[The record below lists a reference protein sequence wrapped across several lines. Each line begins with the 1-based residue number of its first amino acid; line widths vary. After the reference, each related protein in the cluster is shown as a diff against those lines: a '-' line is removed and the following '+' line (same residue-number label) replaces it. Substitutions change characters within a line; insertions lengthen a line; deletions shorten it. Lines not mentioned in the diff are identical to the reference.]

1 MRISTVTLLEVDRQV
16 GLTPFYRWVNGSQGS
31 LVPFPSEHSPITVLH
46 IGVKL
51 QPGVKF
57 HTDPNQGQV
66 PGRPLNQ
73 AARDTAINAP
83 LRVSRSGS
91 LNTMEA
97 LKAALCSA
105 EQGQALPAAGSGTP
119 AGLRLG
125 DVLRALPRVLLSP
138 YQGPPTHT
146 HTHNFSCIPNLPLFL
161 SPGLTFFDPSTR
173 LCPLCVQLLALHGL
187 FLLYKHGHVLE
198 AGKPSLDPAAP
209 PLCHLHP

>member
-1 MRISTVTLLEVDRQV
+1 ML
-16 GLTPFYRWVNGSQGS
+16 
-31 LVPFPSEHSPITVLH
+31 FPSEHSPITVLH

-57 HTDPNQGQV
+57 HTGPNQGQV

-83 LRVSRSGS
+83 LRISRSGC
-91 LNTMEA
+91 LNTMGA

-125 DVLRALPRVLLSP
+125 DILVHCHVCYYLLPR
-138 YQGPPTHT
+138 GPPPPR
-146 HTHNFSCIPNLPLFL
+146 THNFSCMPNLPLFL
-161 SPGLTFFDPSTR
+161 SPGLTFFDPSTH
-173 LCPLCVQLLALHGL
+173 LCPLCVQLLALHGI
-187 FLLYKHGHVLE
+187 FFLYKHGHVLE
-198 AGKPSLDPAAP
+198 AGKTFPRPCCPSS
-209 PLCHLHP
+209 